1 MATSN
6 TKLIHEGIKMNYSN
20 NDMTMLGNEYWQKK
34 NFLDHLDVNRKL
46 AAANSMRRIEGIL
59 HRMYEDLRFY
69 EPQRFMGTPFFR
81 YLNLEL
87 FPKDLIEV
95 VEYISSLA
103 ELDTNSVLLATLGS
117 IASAMCGR
125 YAVQVDEG
133 WKEAGCLYTVISAP
147 SGSRKSAVMSNLAK
161 PFEHHFEELNI
172 EFEEP
177 SAAYEEMQEHLT
189 LLKKKLLTA
198 SVNNHMNN
206 YFETGIYS
214 GNPKE
219 ALGELKELADVLDR
233 DANLAKPRFRSA
245 PQIFS
250 STGSKVSIGDN
261 MSRQGEY
268 TCIHEAEGGFFEG
281 EVAFKSGH
289 PDLFLKAYDME
300 NYDYKSGR
308 VGKIAMRRP
317 AMCITAFVQPEVLQ
331 KWYQN
336 TKLRGR
342 GMIQRFLVLFAYKP
356 IWGPQN
362 MCLPTPPK
370 AGSLLAYNSKI
381 SEMLKRNFTQD
392 KNREIR
398 PVTVTPDAYAY
409 VKDVEK
415 CIKQYI
421 DSGMY
426 LPMQSFL
433 SKAHGSLVRLALCI
447 HAWNNPTPEDCPITL
462 EEMVAAASLMGVIF
476 EHAQTAFAPEH
487 AQTCSDA
494 SEILTWIYRCDWTGR
509 RGFSDAD
516 VRTAISGLTK
526 KQCHAALDLLEQH
539 NYIRQYL
546 EAGIDRLCMLNPRLV
561 EQNYPPQNVLPV
573 HF

>member
-1 MATSN
+1 M
-6 TKLIHEGIKMNYSN
+6 IYSD
-20 NDMTMLGNEYWQKK
+20 NDMTILGEEYWQKK

-46 AAANSMRRIEGIL
+46 AAAFSMQRIEGIL
-59 HRMYEDLRFY
+59 HRMYEDLRFC
-69 EPQRFMGTPFFR
+69 EPQRFMGTSFLR

-95 VEYISSLA
+95 VEYIASLA
-103 ELDTNSVLLATLGS
+103 ELDKNSVLLATLGS

-125 YAVQVDEG
+125 YVVQVDEG
-133 WKEAGCLYTVISAP
+133 WKEAGCLYSVISAP

-161 PFEHHFEELNI
+161 PFELHFEELNI
-172 EFEEP
+172 EFEEQ
-177 SAAYEEMQEHLT
+177 SAAYEEIQGHLA
-189 LLKKKLLTA
+189 LLKKKIVTA
-198 SVNNHMNN
+198 CVNNHMKEC
-206 YFETGIYS
+206 FESGIYF
-214 GNPKE
+214 GDPK
-219 ALGELKELADVLDR
+219 AAVADLQELVDTLDR
-233 DANLAKPRFRSA
+233 DANLAKPRFRYA

-250 STGSKVSIGDN
+250 STGSKVSFGDN

-268 TCIHEAEGGFFEG
+268 TCIFEAEGGFFEG

-300 NYDYKSGR
+300 GYNYSSIK
-308 VGKIAMRRP
+308 VGKVAMRRTS
-317 AMCITAFVQPEVLQ
+317 MCITAFVQPDVLL

-336 TKLRGR
+336 TKLQGR

-356 IWGPQN
+356 IYSFQN

-392 KNREIR
+392 KNRAIR
-398 PVTVTPDAYAY
+398 TVSVTHEAYAY
-409 VKDVEK
+409 VKDFEK

-433 SKAHGSLVRLALCI
+433 SKAHGSVVRLALCI

-462 EEMVAAASLMGVIF
+462 EEMVAAVSLMDVIF
-476 EHAQTAFAPEH
+476 EHAGSAFAPEH
-487 AQTCSDA
+487 AQTCTDA
-494 SEILTWIYRCDWTGR
+494 SEILTWIYRCDWTER
-509 RGFSDAD
+509 RGFTDAD

-526 KQCHAALDLLEQH
+526 KQCHAALDLLEQN
-539 NYIRQYL
+539 NYIRQHL
-546 EAGIDRLCMLNPRLV
+546 EAGIDRLCVLNPRLF
-561 EQNYPPQNVLPV
+561 EQNYAPQIALPV

>member
-1 MATSN
+1 
-6 TKLIHEGIKMNYSN
+6 
-20 NDMTMLGNEYWQKK
+20 MTILGEEYWQKK

-46 AAANSMRRIEGIL
+46 AAAFSMQRIEGIL
-59 HRMYEDLRFY
+59 HRMYEDLRFC
-69 EPQRFMGTPFFR
+69 EPQRFMGTPFLR

-95 VEYISSLA
+95 VEYIASLA
-103 ELDTNSVLLATLGS
+103 ELDKNSVLLATLGS

-125 YAVQVDEG
+125 YVVQVDEG
-133 WKEAGCLYTVISAP
+133 WKEAGCLYSVISAP
-147 SGSRKSAVMSNLAK
+147 SGSRKSAVMGNLAK
-161 PFEHHFEELNI
+161 PFELHFEELNI
-172 EFEEP
+172 EFEEQ
-177 SAAYEEMQEHLT
+177 SAAYEEIQGHLA
-189 LLKKKLLTA
+189 LLKKKIVTA
-198 SVNNHMNN
+198 CVNNHMKEC
-206 YFETGIYS
+206 FESGIYF
-214 GNPKE
+214 GDPK
-219 ALGELKELADVLDR
+219 AAVADLQELVDSLDR
-233 DANLAKPRFRSA
+233 DANLAKPRFRYA

-250 STGSKVSIGDN
+250 STGSKVSFGDN

-268 TCIHEAEGGFFEG
+268 TCIFEAEGGFFEG

-300 NYDYKSGR
+300 GYNYSSIK
-308 VGKIAMRRP
+308 VGKVAMRRTS
-317 AMCITAFVQPEVLQ
+317 MCITAFVQPDVLL

-356 IWGPQN
+356 IYSLQN
-362 MCLPTPPK
+362 MSLPTPPK

-398 PVTVTPDAYAY
+398 TVKVTPEAYEY
-409 VKDVEK
+409 VKDFEA

-433 SKAHGSLVRLALCI
+433 SKAHGSVVRLALCI
-447 HAWNNPTPEDCPITL
+447 HAWNNPIPEECPITG
-462 EEMVAAASLMGVIF
+462 EEMCAAISLMHVIL
-476 EHAQTAFAPEH
+476 EHAQAAFAPEY
-487 AQTCSDA
+487 AQTCTDA
-494 SEILTWIYRCDWTGR
+494 NEILTWIYRCDWSGR

-546 EAGIDRLCMLNPRLV
+546 EAGIDRLCVLNPRLF
-561 EQNYPPQNVLPV
+561 EQNYGPQIALPV
-573 HF
+573 HS